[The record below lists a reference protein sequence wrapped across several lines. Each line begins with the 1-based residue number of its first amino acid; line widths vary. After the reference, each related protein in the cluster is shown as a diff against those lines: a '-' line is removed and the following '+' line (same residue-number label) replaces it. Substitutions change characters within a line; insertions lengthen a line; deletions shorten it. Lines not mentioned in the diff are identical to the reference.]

1 MCGHSGIVIYI
12 ARERKLLLLGQ
23 IGQFWKIGENP
34 KDLRRKLIKL
44 IFSIC
49 VFTTSCFKR
58 TLVVTLPKNL
68 IWTKTEETKFLSFA

>member
-34 KDLRRKLIKL
+34 KDLRRKLIKISL
-44 IFSIC
+44 CNC
-49 VFTTSCFKR
+49 VFTPSCLQR